1 MNRKKKGIV
10 VLGSTGSVGVST
22 LSVIRQNPERF
33 RVDGLSCHNNI
44 SLLIKQIETFSPKV
58 VSVSEEQ
65 APALQELI
73 HKRKLTVKVFVGLPG
88 HIEVACYQDASLVV
102 AAMVG
107 AAGIEPVMAAIRHHK
122 TIALANKESL
132 VLAGSLLI
140 AEAEQNGVQLLP
152 IDSEHN
158 AIFQSLRDEN
168 PNYLDHITLTASGG
182 PFRTLPKEQ
191 FKDITVDAALK
202 HPNWD
207 MGKKITIDS
216 ATMMNKCLEIIEAKW
231 LFRIKPKQIKVLI
244 HPQSIV
250 HSMVTFKD
258 ASTIC
263 QMGTPDMRIP
273 IANCLGY
280 PERISSGSSF
290 VNLAETG
297 TLSFEEPDLN
307 RFPSLQMAYDVLL
320 LGGGSPAALN
330 GANEVLVD
338 LFLKGK
344 ISFLHIFEVL
354 SNLVLQ
360 LKNLKNSQQN
370 RKIPYLFEIHEISDA
385 ISADEWGRD
394 FASRSSHSDQTPDK
408 LF

>member
-1 MNRKKKGIV
+1 MNKEKKGIV
-10 VLGSTGSVGVST
+10 ILGSTGSVGVNT
-22 LSVIRQNPERF
+22 LSVISQNPERF

-44 SLLIKQIETFSPKV
+44 SLLIEQIETFSPKV
-58 VSVSEEQ
+58 VSVSEHQ
-65 APALQELI
+65 APAL
-73 HKRKLTVKVFVGLPG
+73 RKMINERNLSVEVSEGLPG
-88 HIEVACYQDASLVV
+88 HIEVACYQNASLVV

-107 AAGIEPVMAAIRHHK
+107 AAGIEPVMAAIRHQK

-140 AEAEQNGVQLLP
+140 AEAEQNGVQILP

-168 PNYLDHITLTASGG
+168 PDHLDHITLTASGG
-182 PFRTLPKEQ
+182 PFRTLPKTR
-191 FKDITVDAALK
+191 FKDITLEEALK

-231 LFRIKPKQIKVLI
+231 LFRIDPNQVKVLI

-258 ASTIC
+258 ASTIS

-280 PERISSGSSF
+280 PDRIISGSSF
-290 VNLAETG
+290 LNLAETG
-297 TLSFEEPDLN
+297 TLSFETPDLDKFSTL
-307 RFPSLQMAYDVLL
+307 RMAYDVLA

-338 LFLKGK
+338 LFLKKK
-344 ISFLHIFEVL
+344 IPFIRIFEVL
-354 SNLVLQ
+354 SDLVQQ
-360 LKNLKNSQQN
+360 LKNLKNSLQT
-370 RKIPYLFEIHEISDA
+370 KETPYLFEINQISDA
-385 ISADEWGRD
+385 MSADGWGRD
-394 FASRSSHSDQTPDK
+394 FALQAI
-408 LF
+408 

>member
-1 MNRKKKGIV
+1 MNKEKKGIV
-10 VLGSTGSVGVST
+10 ILGSTGSVGVNT
-22 LSVIRQNPERF
+22 LSVISQNPERF

-44 SLLIKQIETFSPKV
+44 SLLIEQIETFSPKV
-58 VSVSEEQ
+58 VSVSEHQ
-65 APALQELI
+65 APAL
-73 HKRKLTVKVFVGLPG
+73 RKMINERNLSVEVSEGLPG
-88 HIEVACYQDASLVV
+88 HIEVACYQNASLVV

-107 AAGIEPVMAAIRHHK
+107 AAGIEPVMAAIRHQK

-140 AEAEQNGVQLLP
+140 AEAEQNGVQILP

-168 PNYLDHITLTASGG
+168 PDHLDHITLTASGG
-182 PFRTLPKEQ
+182 PFRTLPKTR
-191 FKDITVDAALK
+191 FKDITLEEALK

-231 LFRIKPKQIKVLI
+231 LFRIDPNQVKVLI

-258 ASTIC
+258 ASTIS

-280 PERISSGSSF
+280 PDRIISGSSF
-290 VNLAETG
+290 LNLAETG
-297 TLSFEEPDLN
+297 TLSFETPDLDKFSTL
-307 RFPSLQMAYDVLL
+307 RMAYDVLA

-338 LFLKGK
+338 LFLKKK
-344 ISFLHIFEVL
+344 IPFIRIFEVL
-354 SNLVLQ
+354 SDLVQQ
-360 LKNLKNSQQN
+360 LKNLKNSLQTN
-370 RKIPYLFEIHEISDA
+370 ETPYLFEINQISDA
-385 ISADEWGRD
+385 MSADGWGRD
-394 FASRSSHSDQTPDK
+394 FALQAI
-408 LF
+408 

>member
-10 VLGSTGSVGVST
+10 ILGSTGSVGVST
-22 LSVIRQNPERF
+22 LSVISQNPERF

-44 SLLIKQIETFSPKV
+44 SLLIEQIEMFSPKV
-58 VSVSEEQ
+58 VSVSEQQ
-65 APALQELI
+65 APAL
-73 HKRKLTVKVFVGLPG
+73 RKLISERNLTAKVSEGLPG

-107 AAGIEPVMAAIRHHK
+107 AAGIEPVMAAIRHQK

-140 AEAEQNGVQLLP
+140 SEAEQNGVQILP

-168 PNYLDHITLTASGG
+168 PDHLDHITLTASGG
-182 PFRTLPKEQ
+182 PFRTLPKAQ
-191 FKDITVDAALK
+191 FKDITLDAALK

-207 MGKKITIDS
+207 MGEKITIDS

-231 LFRIKPKQIKVLI
+231 LFRIDPKQIKVLF

-263 QMGTPDMRIP
+263 QMGAPDMRIP

-280 PERISSGSSF
+280 PDRISSGSSF
-290 VNLAETG
+290 MDLTEIG
-297 TLSFEEPDLN
+297 TLTFEAPDLN
-307 RFPSLQMAYDVLL
+307 RFPTLQMAYDVLS
-320 LGGGSPAALN
+320 LGGGAPAALN

-338 LFLKGK
+338 LLLNEK
-344 ISFLHIFEVL
+344 IPFIQIFEVL
-354 SNLVLQ
+354 SDLVLQ
-360 LKNLKNSQQN
+360 LKNLKDSQETN
-370 RKIPYLFEIHEISDA
+370 KSPYLFEINQISDA

-394 FASRSSHSDQTPDK
+394 FARQAQH
-408 LF
+408 

>member
-1 MNRKKKGIV
+1 MNKEKKGIV
-10 VLGSTGSVGVST
+10 ILGSTGSVGVNT
-22 LSVIRQNPERF
+22 LSVISQNPERF

-44 SLLIKQIETFSPKV
+44 SLLIEQIETFSPKV
-58 VSVSEEQ
+58 VSVSEHQ
-65 APALQELI
+65 APA
-73 HKRKLTVKVFVGLPG
+73 HRKMINERNLSVEVSEGLPG
-88 HIEVACYQDASLVV
+88 HIEVACYQNASLVV

-107 AAGIEPVMAAIRHHK
+107 AAGIEPVMAAIRHQK

-140 AEAEQNGVQLLP
+140 AEAEQNGVQILP

-168 PNYLDHITLTASGG
+168 PDHLDHITLTASGG
-182 PFRTLPKEQ
+182 PFRTLPKTR
-191 FKDITVDAALK
+191 FKDITLEEALK

-231 LFRIKPKQIKVLI
+231 LFRIDPNQVKVLI

-258 ASTIC
+258 ASTIS

-280 PERISSGSSF
+280 PDRIISGSSF
-290 VNLAETG
+290 LNLAETG
-297 TLSFEEPDLN
+297 TLSFETPDLDKFSTL
-307 RFPSLQMAYDVLL
+307 RMAYDVLA

-338 LFLKGK
+338 LFLKKK
-344 ISFLHIFEVL
+344 IPFIRIFEVL
-354 SNLVLQ
+354 SDLVQQ
-360 LKNLKNSQQN
+360 LKNLKNSLQTN
-370 RKIPYLFEIHEISDA
+370 ETPYLFEINQISDA
-385 ISADEWGRD
+385 MSADGWGRD
-394 FASRSSHSDQTPDK
+394 FALQAI
-408 LF
+408 

>member
-10 VLGSTGSVGVST
+10 VLGSTGSVGVNT
-22 LSVIRQNPERF
+22 LSVISQNPERF
-33 RVDGLSCHNNI
+33 RIDGLSCHNNI
-44 SLLIKQIETFSPKV
+44 SLLIEQIETFSPKV
-58 VSVSEEQ
+58 VSVSEKQ
-65 APALQELI
+65 APAL
-73 HKRKLTVKVFVGLPG
+73 RKLVRERNLSVKVSEGLPG
-88 HIEVACYQDASLVV
+88 HIEVACYHDASLVV

-107 AAGIEPVMAAIRHHK
+107 AAGIEPVMAAIRHQK

-140 AEAEQNGVQLLP
+140 SEAEKKGVQILP

-168 PNYLDHITLTASGG
+168 PDHLDHITLTASGG
-182 PFRTLPKEQ
+182 PFRTLPKAQ
-191 FKDITVDAALK
+191 FKDITLDAALK

-231 LFRIKPKQIKVLI
+231 LFRINPRQIKVLI

-273 IANCLGY
+273 IANCLGF
-280 PERISSGSSF
+280 PDRISSGSSF
-290 VNLAETG
+290 LNLAETG

-307 RFPSLQMAYDVLL
+307 RFPSLKMAYDVLK

-338 LFLKGK
+338 LFLNEK
-344 ISFLHIFEVL
+344 IPFIQIFDVL
-354 SNLVLQ
+354 SDLVLQ
-360 LKNLKNSQQN
+360 LKNLKNSQQLN
-370 RKIPYLFEIHEISDA
+370 ETPYLFEIHQISDA

-394 FASRSSHSDQTPDK
+394 FASTSISLTID
-408 LF
+408 

>member
-1 MNRKKKGIV
+1 MNKEKKGIV
-10 VLGSTGSVGVST
+10 ILGSTGSVGVNT
-22 LSVIRQNPERF
+22 LSVISQNPERF

-44 SLLIKQIETFSPKV
+44 SLLIEQIETFSPKV
-58 VSVSEEQ
+58 VSVSEHQ
-65 APALQELI
+65 APALRKMI
-73 HKRKLTVKVFVGLPG
+73 HERNLSVEVSEGLPG
-88 HIEVACYQDASLVV
+88 HIEVACYQNASLVV

-107 AAGIEPVMAAIRHHK
+107 AAGIEPVMAAIRHQK

-140 AEAEQNGVQLLP
+140 AEAEQNGVQILP

-168 PNYLDHITLTASGG
+168 PDHLDHITLTASGG
-182 PFRTLPKEQ
+182 PFRTLPKTR
-191 FKDITVDAALK
+191 FKDITLEEALK

-231 LFRIKPKQIKVLI
+231 LFRIDPNQVKVLI

-258 ASTIC
+258 ASTIS

-280 PERISSGSSF
+280 PDRIISGSSF
-290 VNLAETG
+290 LNLAETG
-297 TLSFEEPDLN
+297 TLSFETPDLDKFSTL
-307 RFPSLQMAYDVLL
+307 RMAYDVLA

-338 LFLKGK
+338 LFLKKK
-344 ISFLHIFEVL
+344 IPFIRIFEVL
-354 SNLVLQ
+354 SDLVQQ
-360 LKNLKNSQQN
+360 LKNLKNSLQTN
-370 RKIPYLFEIHEISDA
+370 ETPYLFEINQISDA
-385 ISADEWGRD
+385 MSADGWGRD
-394 FASRSSHSDQTPDK
+394 FALQAI
-408 LF
+408 